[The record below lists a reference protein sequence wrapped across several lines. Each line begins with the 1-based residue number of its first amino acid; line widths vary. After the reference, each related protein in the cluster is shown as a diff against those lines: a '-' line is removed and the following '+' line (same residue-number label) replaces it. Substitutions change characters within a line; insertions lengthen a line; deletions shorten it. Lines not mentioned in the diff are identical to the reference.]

1 MLDFLLG
8 AVIVALAIRGWWR
21 GLLREVIALGIVVFG
36 LVIAFRLSTPVGDAI
51 ESLAG
56 VSPEVGR
63 FIAGLLIFL
72 MVSVGGAIAAA
83 ILHKGMKVVPGLPTA
98 NRLAGSALAVV
109 VVVALA
115 TVALSLLTVAS
126 PPQAIADEVEGSAI
140 AGYLTDPGQP
150 PQKVLGVVS
159 GDRSLERLLNLADNI
174 GTRRVVDEGT
184 TVLLAPASPD
194 DLEFDEEATGR
205 LLDTVNRAR
214 DRSGGDPLA
223 ESDALTS
230 LARAHAIDVYTS
242 GRFGRD
248 GSDGTPF
255 EDRVQRLEI
264 PIGDS
269 DQVMALALTA
279 KAAQE
284 ALLDDDQSSSLLDPD
299 FRRIGVAA
307 LKGPLGVLVVEVVA
321 R

>member
-174 GTRRVVDEGT
+174 GT
-184 TVLLAPASPD
+184 
-194 DLEFDEEATGR
+194 
-205 LLDTVNRAR
+205 
-214 DRSGGDPLA
+214 
-223 ESDALTS
+223 
-230 LARAHAIDVYTS
+230 
-242 GRFGRD
+242 
-248 GSDGTPF
+248 
-255 EDRVQRLEI
+255 
-264 PIGDS
+264 
-269 DQVMALALTA
+269 
-279 KAAQE
+279 
-284 ALLDDDQSSSLLDPD
+284 
-299 FRRIGVAA
+299 
-307 LKGPLGVLVVEVVA
+307 
-321 R
+321 